1 MRKRDRRRNE
11 KTWTIK
17 IDKISRHLVSA
28 VIILLGTVIA
38 QKLWEKYGRAARKRK
53 REREFCVYFSYSSP
67 RECSINPGGSE
78 GGAGRTV
85 Y

>member
-53 REREFCVYFSYSSP
+53 RESLAFTSLTLHRESVL
-67 RECSINPGGSE
+67 
-78 GGAGRTV
+78 
-85 Y
+85 

>member
-53 REREFCVYFSYSSP
+53 SLAFTSLTLRRESVL
-67 RECSINPGGSE
+67 
-78 GGAGRTV
+78 
-85 Y
+85 